1 MNPEFASLRISLQ
14 ERFDFM
20 YPFAIMK
27 ILVPKGGDQIPFL
40 VIYADEDMVL
50 VM

>member
-1 MNPEFASLRISLQ
+1 MIPEFASLRISLQ
-14 ERFDFM
+14 ERYDIM
-20 YPFAIMK
+20 DSFAI
-27 ILVPKGGDQIPFL
+27 IDVLIPKGGDQIPFL